1 MPKRRVG
8 REWVDG
14 PPALLAQREQEAE
27 FLLEGTLLIWPASQP
42 KETIML
48 TSTSTSTST
57 GAGGIDAGAANVLIP
72 LIRVAATV
80 GFAIAPCSLG
90 FVIIAVSEQLIRSI
104 MVGDDPETLVS
115 DLQNRF
121 PNDALEVDENDG
133 AGLVAKVVDLI
144 ENPAQAVDL
153 PLDIR
158 GTDFQMRVW
167 EALQRVPAGTTV
179 SYTFLAERI
188 GAPTAVRAV
197 AQACAA
203 NPLAVAIP
211 CHRAVRANG
220 GLAGYQWG
228 IERKQALLEREA
240 TK

>member
-1 MPKRRVG
+1 M
-8 REWVDG
+8 
-14 PPALLAQREQEAE
+14 
-27 FLLEGTLLIWPASQP
+27 F
-42 KETIML
+42 
-48 TSTSTSTST
+48 TSTSNTDF
-57 GAGGIDAGAANVLIP
+57 AEAGAADVLIP
-72 LIRVAATV
+72 LIRAAATI

-104 MVGDDPETLVS
+104 MVGDDPEMLMS
-115 DLQNRF
+115 DLQNQF
-121 PNDALEVDENDG
+121 PNHAIELNENDD

-144 ENPAQAVDL
+144 ERPDQALDL

-167 EALQRVPAGTTV
+167 DALQNVPAGTTV
-179 SYTFLAERI
+179 SYTFLAEQI

-211 CHRAVRANG
+211 CHRAVRADG
-220 GLAGYQWG
+220 DLAGYRWG
-228 IERKQALLEREA
+228 TERKRALLEREA
-240 TK
+240 KQRGAPRVATTASGAASHALRR